1 MRRLLLLGLLALLAR
16 TATAEPLRF
25 VAFGDMPYCRDTSPA
40 ACATQIARVEALI
53 GAINA
58 TRPAFSLFLGDTKGG
73 SEVCDDPTLLR
84 TAAWF
89 ARHEAALIYTPGDN
103 EWTDCFSRNAGRFH
117 PPERLALLR
126 RHFFPEPRSLGG
138 APIALERQSE
148 VMPDQRAFD
157 GALFV
162 ENARWAMGGL
172 RFVTLHVTGSNNNLP
187 EGLRHT
193 PPASAQAPAEF
204 AARQAAALAWLT
216 DTAELARREAAGALV
231 VGIQADIYCYRT
243 EGDGFT
249 ALREA
254 LVRLAQQSAPRPLL
268 LLTGD
273 SHYFLD
279 ERPERGVPNL
289 RRVMVPGD
297 QDIRAV
303 LVTHE
308 PGGAEPFRFSLI
320 GGAADAPRRN
330 CR

>member
-1 MRRLLLLGLLALLAR
+1 MRRLLLLALFALLLRPA
-16 TATAEPLRF
+16 AAEPLRF

-40 ACATQIARVEALI
+40 ACAGQIARVEALVR
-53 GAINA
+53 AINA
-58 TRPAFSLFLGDTKGG
+58 ARPAFSIFLGDTKGG
-73 SEVCDDPTLLR
+73 GEVCDDATLLR

-89 ARHEAALIYTPGDN
+89 AQHEAALIYTPGDN
-103 EWTDCFSRNAGRFH
+103 EWTDCFGRNAGRFD
-117 PPERLALLR
+117 PPERLGFLR

-148 VMPDQRAFD
+148 VMPNQRAFD
-157 GALFV
+157 GARFV

-187 EGLRHT
+187 EGIRHS
-193 PPASAQAPAEF
+193 PPGSAQAPAEF
-204 AARQAAALAWLT
+204 AAREGAALAWLA
-216 DTAELARREAAGALV
+216 DTAALAQREEASALV
-231 VGIQADIYCYRT
+231 VGVQADIYCFRS

-254 LVRLAQQSAPRPLL
+254 LLQLARQWAPRPLL
-268 LLTGD
+268 LLNGD

-279 ERPERGVPNL
+279 ERPEREAPNL

-308 PGGAEPFRFSLI
+308 PGVAEPFRFSLI